1 MTIKV
6 TNLAEV
12 LAGFNLTEKQI
23 DLAAMIAT
31 NQTALQV
38 EGQAKRNANTGAH
51 SANTGHI
58 QGTGPGPNVVTG
70 NLVNRIVAQRPVKG
84 FAGYTAEI
92 SSSAE
97 YARAVELG
105 SPRWK
110 SGVKYPY
117 MEPAARSLIQN
128 GTLNRIFT
136 GAFIAAIGGSR

>member
-1 MTIKV
+1 MTIKI
-6 TNLAEV
+6 TNLDQV
-12 LAGFNLTEKQI
+12 LAGFDLTEKQV

-31 NQTALQV
+31 NQTALMV
-38 EGQAKRNANTGAH
+38 ESQAKRNANTGAH
-51 SANTGHI
+51 PANQGHL
-58 QGTGPGPNVVTG
+58 QGTGPGPNIVTG

-84 FAGYTAEI
+84 FSGYTADI

-136 GAFIAAIGGSR
+136 GAFTAAIGGSR

>member
-31 NQTALQV
+31 NQTALMV
-38 EGQAKRNANTGAH
+38 EGEAKRNANTGAH
-51 SANTGHI
+51 SANTPRI

-84 FAGYTAEI
+84 FAGYVADV

-117 MEPAARSLIQN
+117 MEPAAKKLIQD

-136 GAFIAAIGGSR
+136 GAFTAAIGGSI